1 MTFHGLKW
9 LYLAFPQKLV
19 KVRGSRRKFEVGLRS
34 GNNVSQNTSKT
45 TPEDDLDTF
54 CDIISHLTS
63 KYIIPRSYWDNYVWL
78 FLINF
83 SFMEGTATRAPMIW
97 ATGASTIRHSP
108 PTTAI
113 WWASREF
120 PPCAASYSGMADRLE
135 KRSLTFL
142 HWNGKNKTLK
152 LKIFF
157 SVFRKIR
164 EASGK
169 TLITLEVL
177 KFKQRFFLIKA
188 EITSFTNMKRF
199 LNNSFLKKSYST
211 SNSFLPIFTNF
222 HNIFS
227 YF

>member
-1 MTFHGLKW
+1 MYFCVL
-9 LYLAFPQKLV
+9 
-19 KVRGSRRKFEVGLRS
+19 SIS
-34 GNNVSQNTSKT
+34 SKYVFS

-63 KYIIPRSYWDNYVWL
+63 KYIIPRSNWVNYVWL

-83 SFMEGTATRAPMIW
+83 IFVTGTTTRAPMIW
-97 ATGASTIRHSP
+97 VTGASTIRHSP

-120 PPCAASYSGMADRLE
+120 PTCAASYSGMADRLE

-164 EASGK
+164 FRLG
-169 TLITLEVL
+169 
-177 KFKQRFFLIKA
+177 Q
-188 EITSFTNMKRF
+188 
-199 LNNSFLKKSYST
+199 
-211 SNSFLPIFTNF
+211 LPEKPF
-222 HNIFS
+222 
-227 YF
+227 